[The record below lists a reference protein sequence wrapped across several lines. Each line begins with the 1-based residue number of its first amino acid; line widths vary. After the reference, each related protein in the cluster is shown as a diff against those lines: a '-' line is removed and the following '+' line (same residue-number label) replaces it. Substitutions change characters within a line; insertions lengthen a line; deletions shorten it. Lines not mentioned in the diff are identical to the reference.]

1 MRISDWSSDVCSSD
15 LVVEFLMQP
24 RPCVFLDPLGVDWHD
39 DPSYA
44 MWAAGEVVTDIDVL
58 DAALARAAALHG
70 GFEAA
75 QRMFAEAQL
84 GDASGA
90 AAARAA
96 RVILDALAQPAYR
109 AAR

>member
-1 MRISDWSSDVCSSD
+1 MGGLPVFHCYRDSFAMVDGSYTAAADIYLGDTSSQ
-15 LVVEFLMQP
+15 VVEFLMQP

-84 GDASGA
+84 EIG
-90 AAARAA
+90 RAH
-96 RVILDALAQPAYR
+96 V
-109 AAR
+109 